1 MTFEQK
7 KRHKHVTN
15 VTICLKMW
23 HFFKRH
29 IFFDI
34 PRGNGYEFFWLK
46 RRICP
51 SKNIAILPKKCNKKN
66 ITKNQGFL
74 KMPKNVTFW
83 TENSNL
89 HLYYNFKRWHL
100 NQKNVTNLSQMWH
113 FASNCDIFSNQLIFD
128 FKRRHLNKKTSPTQ
142 FGSKRDVFSNLKN
155 YIQNMTMKNST

>member
-7 KRHKHVTN
+7 KRHKLVIN
-15 VTICLKMW
+15 VTFWLKMW
-23 HFFKRH
+23 HFPL
-29 IFFDI
+29 FFDI

-66 ITKNQGFL
+66 LTKNQGFL

-100 NQKNVTNLSQMWH
+100 NKKNVTNMSQMWH
-113 FASNCDIFSNQLIFD
+113 FGSKCDISLFFSISPAETATSFFD
-128 FKRRHLNKKTSPTQ
+128 WKGVYVPQKHSDFSKKILQ
-142 FGSKRDVFSNLKN
+142 KKILLRIKVF
-155 YIQNMTMKNST
+155 